1 LESGIQ
7 VSILSERRVFS
18 PYGLRGGKDAQAGMN
33 LWIRKNGED
42 AAPTILNLS
51 GKNSAPFK
59 KGDRIVIST
68 PGGGGYGPPHEQDQ
82 NKPSRRADLV
92 KASGSLGAYKD
103 MSESA

>member
-1 LESGIQ
+1 M
-7 VSILSERRVFS
+7 SILSERRVFS
-18 PYGLRGGKDAQAGMN
+18 PYGLHGGEDAQAGMN
-33 LWIRKNGED
+33 LWIRKNGEE
-42 AAPTILNLS
+42 AEPTILNLS

-82 NKPSRRADLV
+82 NKPSRRADLLV